1 MRVIFSK
8 LAKQELDDATRYYEV
23 ELQGFG
29 KLFREEV
36 RKAAKRIAVYPGHGL
51 SNEVMSGKVFYTS
64 FRTNCFIPLKKITS
78 LSLPLHISIENQI
91 IGLIAINYLL
101 YHKNYLMLLN

>member
-36 RKAAKRIAVYPGHGL
+36 RKTAKKEYSISRGMVCRTRRCQ
-51 SNEVMSGKVFYTS
+51 EMSSTQV
-64 FRTNCFIPLKKITS
+64 
-78 LSLPLHISIENQI
+78 SIQTA
-91 IGLIAINYLL
+91 LF
-101 YHKNYLMLLN
+101 H